1 MSDIESRATVT
12 VPSSSYPK
20 GNVIGLYGLLGGAI
34 GGLIIPL
41 CISVLSVIEGSAS
54 IQDVPD
60 FIKMLAAGAV
70 FGFFLGLLPALLTGY
85 SAYRFKIYFDSAKK
99 ILPLFAIG
107 LFSTFIFSVWIM
119 PHETV
124 SEKIISAL
132 LISLIGGASAIVT
145 GLIALPK
152 HK

>member
-1 MSDIESRATVT
+1 VNSIESSSTVT
-12 VPSSSYPK
+12 ISNYQK
-20 GNVIGLYGLLGGAI
+20 GKVIGLYGLLGGAV
-34 GGLIIPL
+34 GGLIIASY
-41 CISVLSVIEGSAS
+41 IIVLSVIEGSS
-54 IQDVPD
+54 SLQEIPD
-60 FIKMLAAGAV
+60 FITILAVGAV
-70 FGFFLGLLPALLTGY
+70 FGLPVGLLPALLTGY

-107 LFSTFIFSVWIM
+107 LFSTFILSVWIM

-132 LISLIGGASAIVT
+132 LFSLIGGASAIVT

>member
-1 MSDIESRATVT
+1 MRGIESRAVVI

-20 GNVIGLYGLLGGAI
+20 GKVIGLYGLLGGAI
-34 GGLIIPL
+34 GGLITFSYI
-41 CISVLSVIEGSAS
+41 IVLSVIKEGAS

-85 SAYRFKIYFDSAKK
+85 SAYKLEIYFDS
-99 ILPLFAIG
+99 IRNVFPLFAIG
-107 LFSTFIFSVWIM
+107 FMSTFLCIVWFM
-119 PHETV
+119 LESYSTD
-124 SEKIISAL
+124 SIINII
-132 LISLIGGASAIVT
+132 LICCIGGASAIAT

>member
-1 MSDIESRATVT
+1 MSDIESKATVT

-85 SAYRFKIYFDSAKK
+85 SAYKVEIYFDS
-99 ILPLFAIG
+99 IRHVFPLFAIG
-107 LFSTFIFSVWIM
+107 FMSTFLCIVWFMLESYSIDSVIGI
-119 PHETV
+119 V
-124 SEKIISAL
+124 L
-132 LISLIGGASAIVT
+132 FCCIGGASAIAT

>member
-1 MSDIESRATVT
+1 MSDIENSATVT
-12 VPSSSYPK
+12 VSNYPK
-20 GNVIGLYGLLGGAI
+20 GKVIGLYGLLGGAI

-60 FIKMLAAGAV
+60 FIKMLAAGTV

-85 SAYRFKIYFDSAKK
+85 SAYKLEIYFDSIRKVF
-99 ILPLFAIG
+99 PLFAIG
-107 LFSTFIFSVWIM
+107 FMSTFLCIVWFLLESYSIDSVIG
-119 PHETV
+119 V
-124 SEKIISAL
+124 VL
-132 LISLIGGASAIVT
+132 FCCIGGASAIVT